1 MKCAIVSSRSPGPIS
16 TDLRVQNRGDYDA
29 LRMAL
34 MNYLEAEDDT
44 NGPVP
49 MEVGAMKGS
58 GKVRQAL
65 WKVRQEQ

>member
-1 MKCAIVSSRSPGPIS
+1 
-16 TDLRVQNRGDYDA
+16 
-29 LRMAL
+29 MAL

-49 MEVGAMKGS
+49 MEVGAMKSS
-58 GKVRQAL
+58 GKKGDKNQKGYGKSKVRQDL